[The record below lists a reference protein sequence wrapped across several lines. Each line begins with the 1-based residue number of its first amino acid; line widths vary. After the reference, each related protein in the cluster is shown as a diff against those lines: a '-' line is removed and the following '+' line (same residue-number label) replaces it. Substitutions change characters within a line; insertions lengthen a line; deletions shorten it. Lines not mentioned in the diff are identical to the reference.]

1 MTIAIAV
8 IIAALSTYIGWKAG
22 KKYAIRPKILSDAV
36 ALCVFLKQD
45 IQYTCEPVR
54 ELLQKRCNAFS
65 ARFTQ
70 LLQYFSEHI
79 GEEGLDAVCI
89 EMMPELKADDRQLIV
104 QLLESLGK
112 SDTLSQGESLDSFKT
127 ALSRLLDE
135 AAQDKKKSAVFLRL
149 GVLTGIGLAITV
161 L

>member
-1 MTIAIAV
+1 MTIAIA
-8 IIAALSTYIGWKAG
+8 IGIAVLSSYIGWKAG
-22 KKYAIRPKILSDAV
+22 KKYAVRPKILSDAV

-54 ELLQKRCNAFS
+54 ELINKRHNAFS
-65 ARFTQ
+65 AKFT
-70 LLQYFSEHI
+70 LFLHYFSEHI
-79 GEEGLDAVCI
+79 GETGLDAVCV
-89 EMMPELKADDRQLIV
+89 EMMPELKTDDRQLIV

-112 SDTLSQGESLDSFKT
+112 SDTLSQGENLDSFKT

-135 AAQDKKKSAVFLRL
+135 ATQDKKKSAVFLRL
-149 GVLTGIGLAITV
+149 GILTGIGLAITV